1 MNLTD
6 HSLAVLDNMRRT
18 GEVFRMAAL
27 LHDISKYQKFEV
39 KDNGEFS
46 YHGHDK
52 ESAKMSVS
60 ILKRLKWSSEDI
72 ERVEKMIS
80 CHMIL
85 KPFRDQLLIPFL
97 YQEILQKS
105 LLILETCFQRI
116 QQQQF

>member
-1 MNLTD
+1 
-6 HSLAVLDNMRRT
+6 MRRT

-52 ESAKMSVS
+52 ESAKMSVQ

-72 ERVEKMIS
+72 ERVEKNDLLPYDLKAIS
-80 CHMIL
+80 DPVTGGI
-85 KPFRDQLLIPFL
+85 
-97 YQEILQKS
+97 
-105 LLILETCFQRI
+105 
-116 QQQQF
+116 